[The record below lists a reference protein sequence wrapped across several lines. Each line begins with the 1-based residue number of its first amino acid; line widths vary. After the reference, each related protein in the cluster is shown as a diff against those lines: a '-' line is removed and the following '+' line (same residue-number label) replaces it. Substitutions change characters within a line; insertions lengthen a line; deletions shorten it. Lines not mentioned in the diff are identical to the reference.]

1 MVCQNF
7 KEDKMASLNK
17 ALLIGNVGQDPEL
30 RYTPDQTPVTNF
42 SIAVNYRRKTN
53 GQSQDETEWFNI
65 ICFSK
70 IAENVNQYLTKGQ
83 RVYVEGRFQSREY
96 EDQDGT
102 KRKVYEII
110 AGDVKFLNTK
120 AEAESMNPKQ
130 GA

>member
-1 MVCQNF
+1 
-7 KEDKMASLNK
+7 MASLNK